1 MKQIMKDWTVGVPR
15 SPRRYLVCCI
25 TASLLLAGCAADS
38 AFREGKQ
45 LVAQGRPEEGMSKF
59 QEALSLDPGALQYRM
74 AYMQTRE
81 RTLASYVERGDRE
94 AAVGNNEAAAASYKS
109 ALAIDSINERAVV
122 GLRTLNTQ
130 SPVASSLPPARSQP
144 TAGATIKARAADERK
159 LAPSTESMLSVA
171 YKKPLSIEFK
181 DVSLKQVFEVI
192 SRSSGLNFLFDKDV
206 KIDQKVNVFLKNST
220 IESVVYY
227 TLLTNQLEQQVLNE
241 NTILVY
247 PNTSSKIKDYQEMVV
262 RTFHLTNADAK
273 VVANTLKT
281 IVKTKDIVV
290 DDKLNMLIVRDSPE
304 GIRLASRLVSL
315 HDVAEPEV
323 MLEVEIL
330 EIKRNK
336 LMDLGIQWPDSLSLS
351 PLPALG
357 AAGAAASNVLTLRDL
372 RGLNS
377 GTIAAGIGSTVIN
390 ARKQDADANIL
401 ANPRIRA
408 RNHEKAKIMIGDR
421 LPIITTTSTATGFAS
436 ESVSY
441 IDVGLKLDVEP
452 SVHLNNDVAIKISL
466 EVSSIV
472 NQVTTKTGSI
482 AYQIGTR
489 TASTVLRLK
498 DGENQV
504 LAGLIND
511 EDRRT
516 ARKVPG
522 LGELPIIG
530 RLFGSTLDE
539 TQKTEIV
546 LSITPH
552 LVRNIERPTLEQ
564 SEFQSGTENSFRV
577 RPEGMNMR
585 GAPSSLITL
594 AEPASAAPQK
604 AAASAASPP
613 PTTATTVPQ
622 LTNVIAP
629 AAPAPSS
636 PAAGD
641 ASAAGQATG
650 AKMSWDGVKQLKVGD
665 TFTLHLAM
673 QSGQPITSVP
683 LAITYDQNV
692 FAPDGVSEG
701 GFLGQGG
708 VPTSFNS
715 KVTPGGQILV
725 TGTRSDASGA
735 TGSGNF
741 VDINFRAIAPA
752 SASAI
757 QLLTAAPVGMGG
769 SVIPSVPP
777 APHMVQVVP

>member
-1 MKQIMKDWTVGVPR
+1 MA
-15 SPRRYLVCCI
+15 RRFIACCS
-25 TASLLLAGCAADS
+25 AAFLLAGCAADS
-38 AFREGKQ
+38 AYREGKQ
-45 LVAQGRPEEGMSKF
+45 LVAQGRVEEGLGKF
-59 QEALSLDPGALQYRM
+59 QEALAQDPGAVQYKM
-74 AYMQTRE
+74 AYSQTRE
-81 RTLASYVERGDRE
+81 RALASFVALGDRE
-94 AAVGNNEAAAASYKS
+94 ASAGNTDAAAASYKR
-109 ALAIDSINERAVV
+109 ALAIDGTNERALA
-122 GLRTLNTQ
+122 GLRALEKAPA
-130 SPVASSLPPARSQP
+130 PVPTPVPAAAAASNGASQNGS
-144 TAGATIKARAADERK
+144 AGAKMQTAVGNDRK
-159 LAPSTESMLSVA
+159 TSDSMLSVA

-206 KIDQKVNVFLKNST
+206 KVDQKVNVFLKNST

-227 TLLTNQLEQQVLNE
+227 TLLTNQLEQQILNE

-247 PNTSSKIKDYQEMVV
+247 PNTSSKIKDYQEMMV
-262 RTFHLTNADAK
+262 RTFYLTNADAK

-281 IVKTKDIVV
+281 IVKTRDIVV
-290 DDKLNMLIVRDSPE
+290 DDKLNMLIVRDNPE
-304 GIRLASRLVSL
+304 GIRLASRLVAL

-351 PLPALG
+351 PLPS
-357 AAGAAASNVLTLRDL
+357 AAASAAGGVLTLRDL

-377 GTIAAGIGSTVIN
+377 STIAAGIGATVIN
-390 ARKQDADANIL
+390 ARRQDADANIL

-421 LPIITTTSTATGFAS
+421 LPIITTTSTATGFAA

-452 SVHLNNDVAIKISL
+452 SVHLNSDVAIKISL

-472 NQVTTKTGSI
+472 NQITTKTGSI

-539 TQKTEIV
+539 SQKTEIV

-552 LVRNIERPTLEQ
+552 LVRNIEQPPSEQ
-564 SEFQSGTENSFRV
+564 SQFHSGTENSFRV
-577 RPEGMNMR
+577 RPEGMNTR
-585 GAPSSLITL
+585 AAPSPLITL
-594 AEPASAAPQK
+594 SEPDSPTTQK
-604 AAASAASPP
+604 VAASAGP
-613 PTTATTVPQ
+613 TATAAPRM
-622 LTNVIAP
+622 TNV
-629 AAPAPSS
+629 AAPAPAS
-636 PAAGD
+636 PAGGNA
-641 ASAAGQATG
+641 AAAGQPDG
-650 AKMSWDGVKQLKVGD
+650 AKMNWDGVKQLKVGD

-673 QSGQPITSVP
+673 QSGLPVTSVP

-708 VPTSFNS
+708 VPTNFDS
-715 KVTPGGQILV
+715 KVAGGGQILV
-725 TGTRSDASGA
+725 TGTRADASGA

-752 SASAI
+752 AASAI
-757 QLLTAAPVGMGG
+757 QLLTAAPVGIGG

-777 APHMVQVVP
+777 APHMVQVLP

>member
-1 MKQIMKDWTVGVPR
+1 MTPSKGI
-15 SPRRYLVCCI
+15 RRRPGRLI
-25 TASLLLAGCAADS
+25 AGWLAAALLLGGCAADS
-38 AFREGKQ
+38 AYREGKQ
-45 LVAQGRPEEGMSKF
+45 LVAQGRIEEGMGKF
-59 QEALSLDPGALQYRM
+59 QEALEHDPGAVQYKV
-74 AYMQTRE
+74 AYVQTRD
-81 RTLASYVERGDRE
+81 RALAAYVETGDRE
-94 AAVGNNEAAAASYKS
+94 AAAGNAAAAAIYYKR
-109 ALAIDSINERAVV
+109 ALAIDSGSERARAGLRALEAPQSTASKPAAATATAAVNER
-122 GLRTLNTQ
+122 RNQ
-130 SPVASSLPPARSQP
+130 PSS
-144 TAGATIKARAADERK
+144 
-159 LAPSTESMLSVA
+159 ESMLSVA

-206 KIDQKVNVFLKNST
+206 KVDQKVNVFLKNST

-227 TLLTNQLEQQVLNE
+227 TLLTNQLEQQVLND
-241 NTILVY
+241 NTILVF

-281 IVKTKDIVV
+281 IVKTRDMVV

-304 GIRLASRLVSL
+304 GVRLAAKLVAL

-323 MLEVEIL
+323 MLEVEVL
-330 EIKRNK
+330 EVKRNK
-336 LMDLGIQWPDSLSLS
+336 LMDLGIQWPDSLALS
-351 PLPALG
+351 PLPSANSG
-357 AAGAAASNVLTLRDL
+357 ILTLRDL
-372 RGLNS
+372 RGLNGS
-377 GTIAAGIGSTVIN
+377 TIAAGIGATTIN

-408 RNHEKAKIMIGDR
+408 RNHEKAKILIGDR
-421 LPIITTTSTATGFAS
+421 LPIITTTSTATGFAA

-452 SVHLNNDVAIKISL
+452 SVHLNNDVAIKIAL

-472 NQVTTKTGSI
+472 NQVTTKSGSI

-498 DGENQV
+498 DGETQV

-522 LGELPIIG
+522 LGELPVIG

-539 TQKTEIV
+539 SQKTEIV

-552 LVRNIERPTLEQ
+552 LVRNIERPSGEQ
-564 SEFQSGTENSFRV
+564 SEFQSGTENSLRV

-585 GAPSSLITL
+585 TTGSPLITL
-594 AEPASAAPQK
+594 SSPSAPPAQVAN
-604 AAASAASPP
+604 
-613 PTTATTVPQ
+613 TTPQ
-622 LTNVIAP
+622 LTNVVA
-629 AAPAPSS
+629 AAPAMPE
-636 PAAGD
+636 PAA
-641 ASAAGQATG
+641 AAQGGG
-650 AKMSWDGVKQLKVGD
+650 AKMSWDGVRQMKVGD

-673 QSGQPITSVP
+673 QSGSPVTSVP
-683 LAITYDQNV
+683 LAITYDQKV
-692 FAPDGVSEG
+692 FEPDGVSEG

-708 VPTSFNS
+708 APTSFNS
-715 KVTPGGQILV
+715 KVAAGGQILI
-725 TGTRSDASGA
+725 TGTRADAGGA
-735 TGSGNF
+735 SGSGNF

-752 SASAI
+752 TASAI
-757 QLLTAAPVGMGG
+757 QVLTAAPVGLGG
-769 SVIPSVPP
+769 TAIASEPP
-777 APHMVQVVP
+777 PPHTVKVLP